1 VDVAAARTALGLG
14 PAPSWIEVRVAYRA
28 QIAAAHPDR
37 AGGSTALAATVND
50 AYATLERAHLEGRL
64 HAPPPAPPAPRPA
77 GPSPV
82 GPVTVRASDDDPMS
96 DPPEVL
102 DGDTVHLPL
111 PPDEA
116 FVRLVEACHRIGDV
130 TYLDRSCAI
139 LEALV
144 RVEGEG
150 VCSLLIT
157 LQGRADGTDAF
168 CTLEAI
174 ERVASPPVRL
184 VTEALVRALR
194 HPEPPGR

>member
-1 VDVAAARTALGLG
+1 VDVVAARAALGLG
-14 PAPSWIEVRVAYRA
+14 PSPTWTEVRVAYRA

-37 AGGSTALAATVND
+37 AGGDPALAAQVTA
-50 AYATLERAHLEGRL
+50 AYATLERAHREGHL
-64 HAPPPAPPAPRPA
+64 HAVAVPAPPAPSPA
-77 GPSPV
+77 ATSAPRAWVPS
-82 GPVTVRASDDDPMS
+82 DDPMA

-102 DGDTVHLPL
+102 DGDTVHLRM

-174 ERVASPPVRL
+174 EHVASPPVRQ
-184 VTEALVRALR
+184 VTEALVAALR
-194 HPEPPGR
+194 RP